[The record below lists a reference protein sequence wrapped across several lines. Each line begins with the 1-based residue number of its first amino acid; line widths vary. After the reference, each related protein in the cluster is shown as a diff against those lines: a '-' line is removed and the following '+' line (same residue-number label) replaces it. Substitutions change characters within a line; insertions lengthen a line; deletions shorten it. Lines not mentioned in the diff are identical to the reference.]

1 MENRNILTRKDSAIL
16 LFCVFVV
23 GYCTIVYELL
33 IGSISSYFI
42 GDSIKQFS
50 ITIGLT
56 MTSMGIGTLIS
67 RFFKKNLI
75 YWFILIELLIA
86 IVGGLSVPILY
97 YVYSIQ
103 FLYYPIM
110 CILIMIIGTLIGLEI
125 PLLTR
130 IMEEYFQLRENIS
143 NVLSLDYL
151 GAFLA
156 SLAFPFI
163 LLPLLGIFN
172 TSLSTGLLNLLIGI
186 LTFIWFKLVI
196 TTSISKLLNS
206 FLIFRQQDNAS
217 LSKFPY
223 IPII

>member
-1 MENRNILTRKDSAIL
+1 
-16 LFCVFVV
+16 
-23 GYCTIVYELL
+23 
-33 IGSISSYFI
+33 
-42 GDSIKQFS
+42 
-50 ITIGLT
+50 

-130 IMEEYFQLRENIS
+130 IMEES
-143 NVLSLDYL
+143 
-151 GAFLA
+151 
-156 SLAFPFI
+156 
-163 LLPLLGIFN
+163 
-172 TSLSTGLLNLLIGI
+172 
-186 LTFIWFKLVI
+186 
-196 TTSISKLLNS
+196 
-206 FLIFRQQDNAS
+206 
-217 LSKFPY
+217 
-223 IPII
+223 